1 MSVFI
6 LHMEGSD
13 EGRTRSIQLLIFSYL
28 SFRRFRLALLHSFT
42 LQILNKQFDSYIFF
56 PFISFYHAFSYFLAM
71 QYKLR
76 LLQLRNKAR
85 VTGARAYKPGLD
97 SRKYSSFFLVWFLIA
112 YYMLMG

>member
-13 EGRTRSIQLLIFSYL
+13 EGRTRSIQRLIFSYL

-42 LQILNKQFDSYIFF
+42 LQILNKQFDSYFF
-56 PFISFYHAFSYFLAM
+56 FLFISFYHAFSYFLAM

-76 LLQLRNKAR
+76 LLHLRNKAR
-85 VTGARAYKPGLD
+85 VTGARAYI
-97 SRKYSSFFLVWFLIA
+97 IA
-112 YYMLMG
+112 WTGF